1 MDRPADPGPPASLVL
16 LLAASCGMLAANIYY
31 AQPLIGVIGPSVG
44 LGPRAASLIM
54 TLFQLGYAAGLLLLV
69 PLGDLLENRRLAV
82 LTVALSVPAL
92 LAAGLARSGL
102 FFLAAAALIGV
113 ASVAAQMLVPL
124 AAHLAPDQK
133 RGRVVGN
140 VMSGLLVGI
149 LLARPVSSMIAS
161 WFGWR
166 AVFFV
171 SAGMMAALAAGLRLA
186 LPRRQPAA
194 AGHYLAILR
203 SLAAL
208 PFNTPLLRH
217 RIAYQSAA
225 FGCFITFWN
234 AAPLLLARQFHYS
247 QRGIAVFALVGAA
260 GALAAPVAGR
270 LADRE
275 HGRAGTVVALLLIA
289 ASFPLALLGAATR
302 SVVVLGAAGVLL
314 DLAVQSNLVFG
325 QRAIYALAPALRSRL
340 NGVFMAGFFGA
351 AALASAFTS
360 LILAQAGFAGICGLG
375 AALPLLALLY
385 FGLCDRG

>member
-1 MDRPADPGPPASLVL
+1 MDRSAAEPPAALVL
-16 LLAASCGMLAANIYY
+16 LLAASCGLLAANIYY
-31 AQPLIGVIGPSVG
+31 AQPLLGVIGPAVG
-44 LGPRAASLIM
+44 LSPRAASLIM

-69 PLGDLLENRRLAV
+69 PLGDLLENRRLVV
-82 LTVALSVPAL
+82 LTIALSVPAL

-102 FFLAAAALIGV
+102 VFLAAAALIGL
-113 ASVAAQMLVPL
+113 ASAAAQMLVPL
-124 AAHLAPDQK
+124 VAHLAPDHR

-140 VMSGLLVGI
+140 VMSGLLLGI
-149 LLARPVSSMIAS
+149 LLARPLSSMITS

-171 SAGMMAALAAGLRLA
+171 SAGTMAVLAAVLRLA

-208 PFNTPLLRH
+208 PFDTPLLRH
-217 RIAYQSAA
+217 RVAYQAAA

-275 HGRAGTVVALLLIA
+275 HGRAGTVIALLLIA
-289 ASFPLALLGAATR
+289 ASFPLALLGASSH
-302 SVVVLGAAGVLL
+302 SVVVLGAAA
-314 DLAVQSNLVFG
+314 LAVAGATSAASNS
-325 QRAIYALAPALRSRL
+325 AKL
-340 NGVFMAGFFGA
+340 N
-351 AALASAFTS
+351 SES
-360 LILAQAGFAGICGLG
+360 SCN
-375 AALPLLALLY
+375 
-385 FGLCDRG
+385 